1 MSIGEPDRQKRE
13 EINDLKM
20 NEPKFKQQGLLCR
33 NGLDTKKCEIDFVYS
48 HFFSLIILKPNLKKE
63 IPNVVE
69 ILGKPD

>member
-1 MSIGEPDRQKRE
+1 
-13 EINDLKM
+13 M